1 MNQKCLGGIYMKF
14 SMVADI
20 MFVAPGEHGPVWPD
34 TDGVIEA
41 MKLAKEN
48 GLDGIEMF
56 DYEGR
61 DLDKLNEAAKD
72 LGLEFVSFCAKNGKL
87 WGVPDKIDEFEAGFV
102 ESIPAAKKLNCKN
115 LIISDDMYDRDLP
128 REKVHEGMVAALKRI
143 APIAE
148 REDVVVLVE
157 PLSGAFFKDS
167 KEAFDILK
175 EVGSDNIKLLY
186 DIFHFQ
192 LIEGNITNTIKENVD
207 LIGHI
212 HGAGAPMRCELTVGE
227 LNYEF
232 ILNEIK
238 ETGYDKFFGLEFFT
252 FADREKKVAV
262 SAELVRK

>member
-1 MNQKCLGGIYMKF
+1 MKY

-20 MFVAPGEHGPVWPD
+20 MFVAPGEHGPIWPD

-41 MKLAKEN
+41 MKLAKSN

-56 DYEGR
+56 DWEGR
-61 DLDKLNEAAKD
+61 DLDKLKAAAD
-72 LGLEFVSFCAKNGKL
+72 ELGLEIVSFCAKNGKL
-87 WGVPDKIDEFEAGFV
+87 WGDPSKIDEFATGFV
-102 ESIPAAKKLNCKN
+102 ESIPAAKTLNCKN
-115 LIISDDMYDRDLP
+115 LIISDDMHDRELS
-128 REKVHEGMVAALKRI
+128 REEVHEGMVTALKRI
-143 APIAE
+143 VPIAE

-167 KEAFDILK
+167 KEAFDIIK

-186 DIFHFQ
+186 DVFHFQ

-227 LNYEF
+227 LNYSF
-232 ILNEIK
+232 ILNAIK
-238 ETGYDKFFGLEFFT
+238 DTGYDKYFGLEFFT
-252 FADREKKVAV
+252 FADREKKVQV